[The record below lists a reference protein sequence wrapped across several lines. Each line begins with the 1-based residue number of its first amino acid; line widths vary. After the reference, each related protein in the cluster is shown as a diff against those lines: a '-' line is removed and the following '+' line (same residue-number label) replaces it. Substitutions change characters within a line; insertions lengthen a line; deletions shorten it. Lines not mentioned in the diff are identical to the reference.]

1 VFVSDVRILS
11 VGYTHKG
18 VRISS
23 ELVQQVSAFTVLSC
37 VRRCSLSCGILFE
50 CVVIEHCSSL
60 RVEVII
66 ISGPSVESG
75 SK

>member
-1 VFVSDVRILS
+1 MNLHIL
-11 VGYTHKG
+11 
-18 VRISS
+18 RISAANICIHC
-23 ELVQQVSAFTVLSC
+23 LVAESC

-60 RVEVII
+60 WVEVII
-66 ISGPSVESG
+66 ISGPSVENG

>member
-1 VFVSDVRILS
+1 MNSHI
-11 VGYTHKG
+11 
-18 VRISS
+18 VRISAANICIRC
-23 ELVQQVSAFTVLSC
+23 LVVESC
-37 VRRCSLSCGILFE
+37 VWRCSLSCGILFE

-66 ISGPSVESG
+66 INGPSVENG